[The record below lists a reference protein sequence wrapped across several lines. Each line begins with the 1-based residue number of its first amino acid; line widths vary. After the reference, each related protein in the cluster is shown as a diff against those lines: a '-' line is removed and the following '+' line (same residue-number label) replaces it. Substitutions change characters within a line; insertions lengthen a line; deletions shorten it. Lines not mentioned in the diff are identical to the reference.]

1 MLSDNYLQR
10 YGGVARL
17 YGSAALS
24 KLAQA
29 KFTVIGLGGVGSWA
43 AEALARTGVG
53 NLTLIELDDICITN
67 SNRQSHALQG
77 AIGKSKL
84 NQISERLKQ
93 INPEITLHEHHDFL
107 TLQNIPELIKPSQHA
122 VIDAIDSVRVKA
134 GLAAYC
140 SALKMRLIMCGSSG
154 GKRDPQ
160 KIMVADLSNTKCDR
174 MLAKIRGEL
183 YRRYHFSR
191 DSKRRFRIDAIY
203 SEEQMHYPKPD
214 GSVSMEKSIQLDSHK
229 LDCASGYGSS
239 VMVTSTFAML
249 AASRAVERYLNSS
262 PNSAPTD

>member
-10 YGGVARL
+10 FGGVARL
-17 YGSAALS
+17 YGSAALAE
-24 KLAQA
+24 LAQA
-29 KFTVIGLGGVGSWA
+29 RFTVIGLGGVGSWA

-67 SNRQSHALQG
+67 SNRQSHALHS

-84 NQISERLKQ
+84 DEVSLRLKQ
-93 INPEITLHEHHDFL
+93 INPEITLHQHHDFL
-107 TLQNIPELIKPSQHA
+107 TLKNIPQLIDSSQH
-122 VIDAIDSVRVKA
+122 VIIDAIDSVHVKA

-154 GKRDPQ
+154 GKSDPQ
-160 KIMVADLSNTKCDR
+160 KIKIADLGSTKCDR
-174 MLAKIRGEL
+174 MLAKVRGEL

-191 DSKRRFRIDAIY
+191 DSKRRFRIDVIY
-203 SEEQMHYPKPD
+203 SEEQMRYPKPD
-214 GSVSMEKSIQLDSHK
+214 GTVCMEKSVRLDGHK
-229 LDCASGYGSS
+229 LDCAGGFGSC

-249 AASRAVERYLNSS
+249 AANRAVERYFKSKI
-262 PNSAPTD
+262 